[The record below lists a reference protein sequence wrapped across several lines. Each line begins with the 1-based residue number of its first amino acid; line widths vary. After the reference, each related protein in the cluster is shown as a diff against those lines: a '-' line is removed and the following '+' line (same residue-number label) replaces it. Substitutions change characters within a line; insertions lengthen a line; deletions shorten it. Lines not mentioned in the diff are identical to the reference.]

1 MMLRIHFLIVAAI
14 LLAACTTPGTQR
26 EREATYDFGLHAA
39 RDAKAGSIA
48 GSVLVPDV
56 TSPEWLDSPGIL
68 YRLAYDN
75 EARTRIYTLSRW
87 GAPPASLVT
96 QELRSAVS
104 MATKERLVLPQDGVG
119 ADWVLRVELEAF
131 SQVFDTPDRS
141 RALVRMRATLIRA
154 SERRV
159 VAQRTFASESPVAT
173 ADAAG
178 GAKALAQGAQGVV
191 DAIVAWAAQEARGP
205 LSA

>member
-26 EREATYDFGLHAA
+26 EREATYDFGLPSTET
-39 RDAKAGSIA
+39 AKAGSIA

-87 GAPPASLVT
+87 VAPPASLVT

-104 MATKERLVLPQDGVG
+104 LATKERLVLPQDGVG

-191 DAIVAWAAQEARGP
+191 DAIVAWAAQEAR
-205 LSA
+205 